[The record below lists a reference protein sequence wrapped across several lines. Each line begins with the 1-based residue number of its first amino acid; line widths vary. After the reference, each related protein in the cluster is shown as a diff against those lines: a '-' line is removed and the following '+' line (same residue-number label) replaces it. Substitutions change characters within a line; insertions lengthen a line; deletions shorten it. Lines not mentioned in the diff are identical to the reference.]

1 MSVCI
6 NLPSALEA
14 QLRRDVQDLD
24 QTAKEALLVDLYRR
38 GIITHHELAESL
50 GRARFQVEVLLGR
63 YGVVEDLPT
72 AEHVLQEAAELE
84 SRLAR

>member
-14 QLRRDVQDLD
+14 QLRRDVLDLD
-24 QTAKEALLVDLYRR
+24 QTAKETLLVDLYRR
-38 GIITHHELAESL
+38 GTITHHELSESL
-50 GRARFQVEVLLGR
+50 GMARFRVEELLVR

-72 AEHVLQEAAELE
+72 AERVLREAAELE

>member
-14 QLRRDVQDLD
+14 QLRRDVLDLD
-24 QTAKEALLVDLYRR
+24 QTAKGTLLVDLYRR
-38 GIITHHELAESL
+38 GTITHHALSESF
-50 GRARFQVEVLLGR
+50 GMQRFQVEELLVR

-72 AEHVLQEAAELE
+72 AKCVLQEAAELE

>member
-14 QLRRDVQDLD
+14 QFRRDVLDLD
-24 QTAKEALLVDLYRR
+24 QTAKETLLVDLYRR
-38 GIITHHELAESL
+38 GTITHHELSESL
-50 GRARFQVEVLLGR
+50 GIQRFQVEELLLC
-63 YGVVEDLPT
+63 YGVIEDLPT
-72 AEHVLQEAAELE
+72 AESVLQQAAELE